1 MILVTGGTG
10 LVGSHLLLNLLKAGK
25 KVRALHRKNSGLA
38 AVEHVFNYYTS
49 TEEAKSLFQQIEWF
63 EADITN
69 ILQLNKAFKNIQ
81 YVYHCAALVS
91 FDPADDK
98 KLRKI
103 NIEGTAN
110 IVNLC
115 IAFKVEK
122 LCYVSSVAALGKSL
136 NSKEINERN
145 MWNPEDD
152 HSDYAISKYGAEIE
166 TWRGTQEGG
175 PTVIVKPGVI
185 IGPGFWKEGTGK
197 IFSKIDKG
205 MNYHFPKIAGFVG
218 VKDVVDVMQKL
229 MQAEIKNEDYILV
242 SENLSFKTVFELTA
256 TELGKPKPQK
266 SLKKWMLWFGWFFQK
281 IGGFFGAKR
290 NITKNTVNTLFQHA
304 VYKNQKI
311 KESIGF
317 EFTPMQ
323 KVIAET
329 AKFYKKDKA

>member
-10 LVGSHLLLNLLKAGK
+10 LVGSHLLLNLLKVGK
-25 KVRALHRKNSGLA
+25 KVRALHRKNSDLK
-38 AVEHVFNYYTS
+38 AVEQVFNYYTS
-49 TEEAKSLFQQIEWF
+49 PEEAKRLFQQIEWF

-69 ILQLNKAFKNIQ
+69 IPQLNKAFKNIQ

-115 IAFKVEK
+115 IAFKIEK

-136 NSKEINERN
+136 NNKEINEHST
-145 MWNPEDD
+145 WNPEDD

-166 TWRGTQEGG
+166 TWRGTQEGV

-229 MQAEIKNEDYILV
+229 MQAEIENEDYILV

-256 TELGKPKPQK
+256 TELGKPKPK
-266 SLKKWMLWFGWFFQK
+266 KALKKWMLWFGWFFQK

-290 NITKNTVNTLFQHA
+290 SITRNTVNTLFQHSI
-304 VYKNQKI
+304 YNNQKI
-311 KESIGF
+311 KKSIGF
-317 EFTPMQ
+317 EFTPMK

-329 AKFYKKDKA
+329 AKFYKEDRS

>member
-25 KVRALHRKNSGLA
+25 KVRALNRKNSDLA
-38 AVEHVFNYYTS
+38 SVEHVFNYYTS
-49 TEEAKSLFQQIEWF
+49 TEEARTLFQQIEWF

-69 ILQLNKAFKNIQ
+69 VPQLNKAFENIK

-91 FDPADDK
+91 FDPNDDK
-98 KLRKI
+98 NLRKI

-136 NSKEINERN
+136 DNKEITERAI
-145 MWNPEDD
+145 WNPEED

-166 TWRGTQEGG
+166 AWRGTQEGV
-175 PTVIVKPGVI
+175 PTVIVKPGI
-185 IGPGFWKEGTGK
+185 ILGPGFWKEGTGK

-205 MNYHFPKIAGFVG
+205 MNYHFPKIAGFIG
-218 VKDVVDVMQKL
+218 VKDVVVVMQKL
-229 MQAEIKNEDYILV
+229 MEAEIKNEAYILV
-242 SENLSFKTVFELTA
+242 SENLSFKTVFEQAATA
-256 TELGKPKPQK
+256 LDKPKPK
-266 SLKKWMLWFGWFFQK
+266 KALKKWMVWIGWIFQK

-290 NITKNTVNTLFQHA
+290 QISRNTVNTLFQHSI
-304 VYKNQKI
+304 YSNEKI
-311 KESIGF
+311 KESLSF
-317 EFTPMQ
+317 EFTPMRR
-323 KVIAET
+323 VIAET
-329 AKFYKKDKA
+329 AKFYKKDKS

>member
-25 KVRALHRKNSGLA
+25 KVRALHRKNSDLA

-49 TEEAKSLFQQIEWF
+49 TEEAATLFQQIEWF

-69 ILQLNKAFKNIQ
+69 VPQLNKAFENIK

-91 FDPADDK
+91 FNPADDK

-136 NSKEINERN
+136 ENKEITERAI
-145 MWNPEDD
+145 WNPEED

-166 TWRGTQEGG
+166 AWRGTQEGV

-185 IGPGFWKEGTGK
+185 IGPGFWEEGTGQ
-197 IFSKIDKG
+197 IFSKVDKG
-205 MNYHFPKIAGFVG
+205 ISYHFPKISGFVG
-218 VKDVVDVMQKL
+218 VHDVVSVMQKL
-229 MQAEIKNEDYILV
+229 MQTEIKNEAYILV
-242 SENLSFKTVFELTA
+242 SENLSFKSVFERIA
-256 TELGKPKPQK
+256 TELEKPKPK
-266 SLKKWMLWFGWFFQK
+266 KALKKWMLWLAWFFQK

-290 NITKNTVNTLFQHA
+290 QITRNTVNTLFQPSR
-304 VYKNQKI
+304 YSNQKI
-311 KESIGF
+311 KESLGF
-317 EFTPMQ
+317 EFTPM
-323 KVIAET
+323 KDGISET
-329 AKFYKKDKA
+329 AKYYQKDHS

>member
-25 KVRALHRKNSGLA
+25 NVRALHRKNSDLA

-49 TEEAKSLFQQIEWF
+49 AEEAKSLFKQIEWF

-69 ILQLNKAFKNIQ
+69 VPQLNKAFENIQ

-91 FDPADDK
+91 FDPTDDK

-136 NSKEINERN
+136 NNKEINERST
-145 MWNPEDD
+145 WNPEDD

-166 TWRGTQEGG
+166 TWRGTQEGV

-185 IGPGFWKEGTGK
+185 IGPGFWKEGTGQ
-197 IFSKIDKG
+197 IFTRINKG

-256 TELGKPKPQK
+256 TELGKSKPKK
-266 SLKKWMLWFGWFFQK
+266 DLKKWMLWFGWFFQK

-290 NITKNTVNTLFQHA
+290 NITRNTLNTLFQHA
-304 VYKNQKI
+304 FYNNQKI
-311 KESIGF
+311 KKSIGF
-317 EFTPMQ
+317 EFSSMQ

-329 AKFYKKDKA
+329 AKFYKKDNA

>member
-25 KVRALHRKNSGLA
+25 KVRALHRKNSDLA

-69 ILQLNKAFKNIQ
+69 IPQLNKAFKNIQ

-98 KLRKI
+98 KLRI
-103 NIEGTAN
+103 ANIEGTAN

-136 NSKEINERN
+136 NNKEINERST
-145 MWNPEDD
+145 WNPEDD

-166 TWRGTQEGG
+166 TWRGTQEGV

-197 IFSKIDKG
+197 IFSKIEKG

-256 TELGKPKPQK
+256 TELSKPKPKK

-304 VYKNQKI
+304 VYNNEKI
-311 KESIGF
+311 KGSIGF

-329 AKFYKKDKA
+329 AKCYKKDKA

>member
-25 KVRALHRKNSGLA
+25 KVRALHRKNSDLA

-69 ILQLNKAFKNIQ
+69 IPQLNVAFKNIQ

-103 NIEGTAN
+103 NIEGTAK

-136 NSKEINERN
+136 NNKEINERST
-145 MWNPEDD
+145 WNPEDD

-166 TWRGTQEGG
+166 TWRGTQEGV

-185 IGPGFWKEGTGK
+185 IGPGFWEEGTGK

-218 VKDVVDVMQKL
+218 VKDVVDVMQKI
-229 MQAEIKNEDYILV
+229 MQAEIANEDYILV

-304 VYKNQKI
+304 VYNNEKI
-311 KESIGF
+311 KGSIGF

-329 AKFYKKDKA
+329 AKCYKKDKA